1 MTTTISDLK
10 AQLGTGMGLR
20 KNKYLIELPY
30 GNIDGSKFNILC
42 KSASFPQRDIDVQTV
57 WHHGRKY
64 NIRAEHNFSGDWQV
78 TIYDDSKFTFR
89 KYFDDWMTYI
99 DDTSK
104 FYQIAGDQES
114 SQASSSLSNP
124 FSHISNAI
132 DTVKNTATGL
142 KNFFNTSNLG
152 NFFADSVSGTA
163 SGSTVAYQTLINIWQ
178 LDAEGNRVYG
188 YQLQNAFPKSLGEI
202 TYDDSE
208 QDSIVEYSVTFAY
221 SEFIPLQN
229 GGSTSTRISNS
240 LIGSTLTN
248 LFS

>member
-20 KNKYLIELPY
+20 KNKYMIELPY

-42 KSASFPQRDIDVQTV
+42 KSASFPQREVDVQTV

-64 NIRAEHNFSGDWQV
+64 NVRAEHNFSGDWQV

-89 KYFDDWMTYI
+89 RFFDDWLSYI

-104 FYQIAGDQES
+104 FYQIAGEQES
-114 SQASSSLSNP
+114 SQSGSSLQNP
-124 FSHISNAI
+124 FSHITNAVETVQNTISGVKSLFSGNNLSNFVTDSI
-132 DTVKNTATGL
+132 TGMSGETV
-142 KNFFNTSNLG
+142 
-152 NFFADSVSGTA
+152 D
-163 SGSTVAYQTLINIWQ
+163 YQTLINIWQ
-178 LDAEGNRVYG
+178 LDAVGNKVYG

-208 QDSIVEYSVTFAY
+208 QDSIVEYTVNFAY

-229 GGSTSTRISNS
+229 GGTNTQRISNAI
-240 LIGSTLTN
+240 IGDTLTN
-248 LFS
+248 LLI

>member
-20 KNKYLIELPY
+20 KNKYMIELPY
-30 GNIDGSKFNILC
+30 GNIDGNKFNILC
-42 KSASFPQRDIDVQTV
+42 KNASFPQREIDVQQV

-64 NIRAEHNFSGDWQV
+64 NVRAEHNFSGDWQV

-89 KYFDDWMTYI
+89 RYFDDWLTYI

-104 FYQIAGDQES
+104 FFQIAGEQES
-114 SQASSSLSNP
+114 SSSGSLQNP
-124 FSHISNAI
+124 FSHINDAI
-132 DTVKNTATGL
+132 DTVQ
-142 KNFFNTSNLG
+142 
-152 NFFADSVSGTA
+152 SVSRGIKSLF
-163 SGSTVAYQTLINIWQ
+163 SGNNISNYLTDAITGVSGETVDYQTLINIWQ
-178 LDAEGNRVYG
+178 LDAVGNKVYG

-208 QDSIVEYSVTFAY
+208 QDSIVEYTVTFAY

-229 GGSTSTRISNS
+229 GGTNVQRISNTI
-240 LIGSTLTN
+240 LGETITGI
-248 LFS
+248 FV